1 MTVTQGGAVSFLWS
15 PTMFWLHSTSYPHTQ
30 VSDGPVWYTGGLN
43 LLLTDRNLMPVQLYL
58 ALNKTIMAKEFTEEE
73 TGW

>member
-1 MTVTQGGAVSFLWS
+1 MVTHDVLAALHFL
-15 PTMFWLHSTSYPHTQ
+15 HTQ
-30 VSDGPVWYTGGLN
+30 VSGGPVWDTGGLN